1 MFGFLMD
8 WWNSSGPQ
16 MQAAIIAALV
26 SLLVSAT
33 TQFWSPISQRKIE
46 RSKIELQ
53 TELESTKAGLQK
65 ELEEIKSKFTIELE
79 SARDSI
85 SAKKLAIVRLT
96 DARNRWSESA
106 KGAPK
111 TLGLIYVA
119 TVGMMGREDVQE
131 AYAWVAKHSNECLKI
146 FDEIRPLLDVGSA
159 HQLGMKI
166 AEFSDADEMV
176 MSEPYAE
183 NQGLVDL
190 GRKAI
195 AAKYGFT
202 VMLGTCISITLERLT
217 RSRFSIQSL
226 FADI

>member
-79 SARDSI
+79 SC
-85 SAKKLAIVRLT
+85 
-96 DARNRWSESA
+96 
-106 KGAPK
+106 
-111 TLGLIYVA
+111 
-119 TVGMMGREDVQE
+119 Q
-131 AYAWVAKHSNECLKI
+131 AY
-146 FDEIRPLLDVGSA
+146 R
-159 HQLGMKI
+159 
-166 AEFSDADEMV
+166 
-176 MSEPYAE
+176 
-183 NQGLVDL
+183 
-190 GRKAI
+190 R
-195 AAKYGFT
+195 
-202 VMLGTCISITLERLT
+202 
-217 RSRFSIQSL
+217 
-226 FADI
+226 